1 MTQRLKAL
9 LAGAPS
15 AAAVFAAALLV
26 PGATNRAADHLDPP
40 TRTDPALDPVPD
52 IPADIADIFAWHSAD
67 TVKVIVT
74 FGGPSALTQP
84 ASYDRD
90 VLYRI
95 LVSTAAPA
103 DTPEIVIRAR
113 FGRGQGANE
122 WGVRIEGV
130 PGVTGAIEGPVET
143 TLVKDGVRA
152 RAGLFDEPF
161 FFDLQGFR
169 ETRSTGTIR
178 FVNTR
183 NFFDGNN
190 DTALVLEIPRDRF
203 AGASM
208 PLGFWTTTSRIGG
221 QI

>member
-1 MTQRLKAL
+1 MTRRLAAW
-9 LAGAPS
+9 LAAGP
-15 AAAVFAAALLV
+15 AAGILAIALLV
-26 PGATNRAADHLDPP
+26 PGAQNRAADHLDPP
-40 TRTDPALDPVPD
+40 TRTDPTLDQVPD
-52 IPADIADIFAWHSAD
+52 VPADIADIFAWHTGD

-74 FGGPSALTQP
+74 FGGPSSVTQP

-90 VLYRI
+90 VLYKI
-95 LVSTAAPA
+95 LISTAAPT
-103 DTPEIVIRAR
+103 DTPEVVMRVR
-113 FGRGQGANE
+113 FGRGKGPNE

-130 PGVTGAIEGPVET
+130 PGVTGAIEGPVDT
-143 TLVKDGVRA
+143 NLVKDGVTA

-169 ETRSTGTIR
+169 ETRSLNAIR

-190 DTALVLEIPRDRF
+190 DTAIVLEIPRDRL
-203 AGASM
+203 AGATT
-208 PLGFWTTTSRIGG
+208 PLGFWTTTSRFGG

>member
-1 MTQRLKAL
+1 MTRRLRAL
-9 LAGAPS
+9 LVAGP
-15 AAAVFAAALLV
+15 AAALIAATLLV
-26 PGATNRAADHLDPP
+26 PGARNEAADHLDPP
-40 TRTDPALDPVPD
+40 NRTDPQLDTTPD
-52 IPADIADIFAWHSAD
+52 LPADIADIFAWHTPT
-67 TVKVIVT
+67 TVRVIVT
-74 FGGPSALTQP
+74 FGGPSTVTQP

-90 VLYRI
+90 VLYKI
-95 LVSTAAPA
+95 LISTAEPA
-103 DTPEIVIRAR
+103 DTPEVVIRAR
-113 FGRGQGANE
+113 FGRGQRPDE

-143 TLVKDGVRA
+143 TIVKDGVTA

-169 ETRSTGTIR
+169 ETRALSAIR

-190 DTALVLEIPRDRF
+190 DTAIVLEIPRDRF
-203 AGASM
+203 AGAST

-221 QI
+221 QL